1 MFRSFP
7 KHFSLIALLSVL
19 MSGGTSLLGDFAA
32 NQVYGQ
38 ESDTPPEAGAEDD
51 QDDSTSVGE
60 PAEQTEKEATPAE
73 GDAKGGDEPAAS
85 DGGQDDL
92 DQAAILR
99 FDAKSPRELQAVE
112 RLLQSAIKKGLTGEN
127 ASFAKKMLGSVL
139 LQKAQQL
146 VAAIGQ
152 GGNGRPLQLRDEALR
167 TLDEAVANDP
177 SLVEAYLL
185 IARLNMLPGG
195 DKQAITEA
203 TTKAIEILKDNP
215 VERSAALVLRALT
228 WGPGDEQKRI
238 DDLNAAIKDDPK
250 NLEALQARAA
260 VRLQDE
266 DVAGAIKDLE
276 QVLSEDPTNQRVAQT
291 VVQKLAELNRVD
303 DALKLLTKA
312 IESQPSEGLYRMRA
326 ILYRMQLKEE
336 EALADLNKALAM
348 QPKDPIS
355 LLQRAEIAIAK
366 GDVQA
371 AKDDLRA
378 AERIAPAAAASEQA
392 ILVRCFIAVEEG
404 RMADAINEMKTLIDR
419 DPSNDMRKLQLAN
432 LYIRDDRP
440 RQAID
445 VLSTILDR
453 DPTNVSVLRSRADA
467 YLSVGEHKKAIADY
481 EQAIE
486 AAGDDKATFD
496 LSGILNNLAWV
507 LATSPKD
514 DVRNGARSVELG
526 KRAVEMTDEK
536 QPHILST
543 LAAGYAEIGNFE
555 KAVEWSSKAVELG
568 REQDHEQL
576 EQLKKELDSYR
587 EEKPWREEQET
598 EENAVPILSPDDLID
613 T

>member
-1 MFRSFP
+1 L
-7 KHFSLIALLSVL
+7 LIALMGGGMSLSGVFPA
-19 MSGGTSLLGDFAA
+19 GHACGQEPAAA
-32 NQVYGQ
+32 NASDPEAPDSESS
-38 ESDTPPEAGAEDD
+38 ESDTQPQASDD
-51 QDDSTSVGE
+51 QVEASENE
-60 PAEQTEKEATPAE
+60 PAKPAE
-73 GDAKGGDEPAAS
+73 SSGENADSES
-85 DGGQDDL
+85 DDGQEEL

-112 RLLQSAIKKGLTGEN
+112 RLLQSAIKKGLSGEN
-127 ASFAKKMLGSVL
+127 AAFAKKMLGSVL
-139 LQKAQQL
+139 LQKAQQI

-152 GGNGRPLQLRDEALR
+152 GGGRPLQLRDEALR
-167 TLDEAVANDP
+167 TLDEAVANDS

-203 TTKAIEILKDNP
+203 TTKAIEILDDNP

-228 WGPGDEQKRI
+228 WGPGDEQKRR

-260 VRLQDE
+260 VRLQE
-266 DVAGAIKDLE
+266 GDVAGAIEDLE
-276 QVLSEDPTNQRVAQT
+276 KVLAEDPTNQQVAQT
-291 VVQKLAELNRVD
+291 VVQKLAELDRVD
-303 DALKLLTKA
+303 DALKLLTGA
-312 IESQPSEGLYRMRA
+312 LESKPSEGLYRMRA

-348 QPKDPIS
+348 QPRDPIS
-355 LLQRAEIAIAK
+355 LLQRAEISIAK
-366 GDVQA
+366 GNVQA

-378 AERIAPAAAASEQA
+378 AERIEPRVAASEQA

-419 DPSNDMRKLQLAN
+419 DPTNDMRKLQLAN

-440 RQAID
+440 RQAIE

-453 DPTNVSVLRSRADA
+453 DPTNISVLRSRADA
-467 YLSVGEHKKAIADY
+467 YLSVGEHKQAIADY
-481 EQAIE
+481 EQAIKVADDDT
-486 AAGDDKATFD
+486 AAGYD

-514 DVRNGARSVELG
+514 DIRDGNRSVELG
-526 KRAVEMTDEK
+526 KRAVELTDSKE
-536 QPHILST
+536 PHILST
-543 LAAGYAEIGNFE
+543 LAAGYAEIGDFE
-555 KAVEWSSKAVELG
+555 KAIEWSNKAVELG
-568 REQDHEQL
+568 REQDHEQID
-576 EQLKKELDSYR
+576 QLKQELESYR
-587 EEKPWREEQET
+587 AGKPWREEQQT